1 MRYSGKGYSYYP
13 YPFRP
18 SFLVF
23 NSQRAHETRVLKV
36 GDPITNCEKLTFF
49 FGAKGVNPFDD
60 VLDFLA
66 MEELANVNAS
76 EKQREEEHAKP
87 MQKRKRADVA
97 ASDLMNLSRRG
108 REQKKRK

>member
-1 MRYSGKGYSYYP
+1 M
-13 YPFRP
+13 
-18 SFLVF
+18 
-23 NSQRAHETRVLKV
+23 EV

-87 MQKRKRADVA
+87 KQKRKRADVA
-97 ASDLMNLSRRG
+97 APDLMNLSRQG
-108 REQKKRK
+108 KEQKKRK